1 MAQPFLAL
9 ITPLSDARPDNT
21 LPMPQPP
28 VDPGYSPPWARPQP
42 PRPDNTLPIPPG
54 PVDPGYSPPW
64 ARPGGGP
71 VDPGYSPPWARPQ
84 PPRPGWPVVPG
95 WGGSL
100 PGGGGFPGQG
110 GPVDPGYSPPWAR
123 PPLGIWGPTDP
134 RPTPPIYIPPEGS
147 PPPLGIWGP
156 PDPRPGWGLPGPQP
170 HPEHPIVLPPD
181 LPEETPEGG
190 KITWKTAWTPV
201 TGWVVVGIPSEGTL
215 VPTPSR

>member
-9 ITPLSDARPDNT
+9 ITPLSDARPDNS

-71 VDPGYSPPWARPQ
+71 VDPGYSPPWARP
-84 PPRPGWPVVPG
+84 
-95 WGGSL
+95 
-100 PGGGGFPGQG
+100 
-110 GPVDPGYSPPWAR
+110 
-123 PPLGIWGPTDP
+123 PLGIWGPTDP
-134 RPTPPIYIPPEGS
+134 RPTPPIYIPPEGGQ
-147 PPPLGIWGP
+147 PPLGIWGP
-156 PDPRPGWGLPGPQP
+156 TDPRPGYGLPGPQP

-181 LPEETPEGG
+181 LPPETPEGG
-190 KITWKTAWTPV
+190 RIEWKTAWTPQ
-201 TGWVVVGIPSEGTL
+201 TGWVVVGIPQEPHPS
-215 VPTPSR
+215 PSR

>member
-28 VDPGYSPPWARPQP
+28 VDPGYSPPWARPMP
-42 PRPDNTLPIPPG
+42 PRPDNTLPRPPG
-54 PVDPGYSPPW
+54 VPTHPIYNPAYPDNTL
-64 ARPGGGP
+64 
-71 VDPGYSPPWARPQ
+71 PQ
-84 PPRPGWPVVPG
+84 PP
-95 WGGSL
+95 
-100 PGGGGFPGQG
+100 
-110 GPVDPGYSPPWAR
+110 
-123 PPLGIWGPTDP
+123 LGMWGPNDP

-156 PDPRPGWGLPGPQP
+156 PDMPPGFWGGGMGPGVKPQP

-190 KITWKTAWTPV
+190 KIEWKTAWTPT
-201 TGWVVVGIPSEGTL
+201 TGWVVIGIPAEGTL